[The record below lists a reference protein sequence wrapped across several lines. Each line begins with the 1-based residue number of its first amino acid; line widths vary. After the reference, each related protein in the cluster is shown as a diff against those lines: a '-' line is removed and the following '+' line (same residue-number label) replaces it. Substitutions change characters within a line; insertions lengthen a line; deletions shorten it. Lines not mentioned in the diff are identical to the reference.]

1 MDRDVIARK
10 IERLRHHVARIES
23 KKPFG
28 AADLAASD
36 DLRDIVVF
44 NLVQA
49 VEVCVDLG
57 MHLLSES
64 DLAPPESMGEV
75 FDRLAELSLFGAE
88 ADGAQLANRLK
99 RAVGFRNA
107 AVHAYA
113 KLDLDAVVRACEGG
127 LADLKRFAAAVQA
140 RCLDRDT

>member
-44 NLVQA
+44 NL
-49 VEVCVDLG
+49 
-57 MHLLSES
+57 
-64 DLAPPESMGEV
+64 
-75 FDRLAELSLFGAE
+75 SLFGGE